1 VEGVSQALLFLNP
14 SFDFSVAALRYSS
27 GERQMDRALQLLKA
41 FVVSS
46 RAFPPPKA
54 LESSSSASSSAAA
67 RLPALLD
74 FAVPTHTR
82 PREGCVVVYR
92 SLHPATAAAAAAA
105 AAADTNVFSQHPRRI
120 GHAHP
125 LMQPPP
131 STRVMH
137 LLQSAVHSLGAQQTQ
152 NTT

>member
-1 VEGVSQALLFLNP
+1 MEGVSQALLFLNP

-27 GERQMDRALQLLKA
+27 GEKQMDRALQLLKA
-41 FVVSS
+41 FVISS

-54 LESSSSASSSAAA
+54 LESSSSSSSAAA
-67 RLPALLD
+67 ARLPTLLD

-92 SLHPATAAAAAAA
+92 SLHPAAAAPAA

-125 LMQPPP
+125 LLQPPP

-137 LLQSAVHSLGAQQTQ
+137 LLQSAVHSLGASQTQ